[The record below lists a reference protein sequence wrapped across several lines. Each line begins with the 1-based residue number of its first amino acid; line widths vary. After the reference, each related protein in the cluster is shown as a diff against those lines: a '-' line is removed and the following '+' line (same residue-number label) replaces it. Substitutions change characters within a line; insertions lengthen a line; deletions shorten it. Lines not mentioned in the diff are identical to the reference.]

1 MDTERKFNDAAEN
14 YGKQQLVRRQTVLTA
29 IEALAVRVLF
39 VKRAVR
45 VSREESEALIIDCT
59 EQPIQRPSPK

>member
-1 MDTERKFNDAAEN
+1 MAGMATGTYR
-14 YGKQQLVRRQTVLTA
+14 QLVKRQPVLAA

-45 VSREESEALIIDCT
+45 VSREE
-59 EQPIQRPSPK
+59 